1 MVFWFC
7 GWGAYTSG
15 SVGFRWRGN
24 VYDVW
29 RFKDLLADCFGGG
42 FLVEAI
48 IFLFTFSF
56 TLFLFFC
63 LSCFLLVQLFLL
75 ESLILAQDERW
86 RRA

>member
-1 MVFWFC
+1 MMC
-7 GWGAYTSG
+7 GASRICWQI
-15 SVGFRWRGN
+15 
-24 VYDVW
+24 
-29 RFKDLLADCFGGG
+29 CFGGG

-56 TLFLFFC
+56 TLFSGFFC
-63 LSCFLLVQLFLL
+63 LSCFLLVQFFLL